1 MSEIFSART
10 LQNPSVTL
18 YAFYLRTD
26 ISKGAEQV
34 ASKASQLWEQLMG
47 LGNTLK
53 IPELQSLHQK
63 LICYQAGQYQPS
75 AEDQLAPG
83 QQNLLLNRE
92 DSLNFHLA
100 DQDNH
105 EGLEFDGSLV
115 PFRIHDAYAIDLTL
129 FSSTPITLG
138 QISHLNPQGLLLPP
152 HIQASLGQT
161 LLLYAEVDSLRKE
174 DRAIADACV
183 AQLFH
188 NQTMPEF
195 LAEGKLLGSSI
206 FEYDTLST
214 DPSQQRHALVWLN
227 HNSLAPEVDEVS
239 ERLLYILLCR
249 HKVLYAYEQS
259 RWCDRQTKQIYSR
272 LDQEFVQN
280 FTQIAQAPDH
290 LRQFQIWLRKDL
302 PSMAFEYARHLRDL
316 SDHLTTIQ
324 TNLEN
329 YQSQMAKL
337 ARLPGND
344 LIFLQ
349 QFSDLAQNKFLRQIQ
364 VDREYLVPGQAI
376 FQQLIET
383 IRGLAELEQTESDR
397 RLERT
402 IQVLGVGLATGAIVG
417 AGYSYTEK
425 PLKPPFSTDTVH
437 PFIAYLLWSFIA
449 AIVAGIIT
457 YWLTQPGL
465 WAGRSNLRKPKR
477 DGKASE
483 E

>member
-1 MSEIFSART
+1 MSEISSAQT
-10 LQNPSVTL
+10 LQNPSLTL
-18 YAFYLRTD
+18 YAFHLRTD
-26 ISKGAEQV
+26 TSKGTEQV

-53 IPELQSLHQK
+53 IPEMQSLHQK
-63 LICYQAGQYQPS
+63 LICYQAAQYQPS

-83 QQNLLLNRE
+83 EQNLLSNRE
-92 DSLNFHLA
+92 DNLNFHLA
-100 DQDNH
+100 DRINPG
-105 EGLEFDGSLV
+105 GLEFNGLLV
-115 PFRIHDAYAIDLTL
+115 PFRIHDTYAIDLTL
-129 FSSTPITLG
+129 SSPNLIPLN
-138 QISHLNPQGLLLPP
+138 QLHQLNPQNLLLPP

-188 NQTMPEF
+188 QRTTPEF

-206 FEYDTLST
+206 FEYDTLTT
-214 DPSQQRHALVWLN
+214 DPTQQRHILVWLN
-227 HNSLAPEVDEVS
+227 HENLASEVDEVS
-239 ERLLYILLCR
+239 GTLLYILLCR
-249 HKVLYAYEQS
+249 HKILYAYDQS
-259 RWCDRQTKQIYSR
+259 RWCDRQAKQIYSQ
-272 LDQEFVQN
+272 LDQEFVQK

-302 PSMAFEYARHLRDL
+302 PSMAFEYARQLRDL

-349 QFSDLAQNKFLRQIQ
+349 QFSDLTQNKFLRQIQ

-383 IRGLAELEQTESDR
+383 IRGLAELGQTESDR

-402 IQVLGVGLATGAIVG
+402 IQVVGVGLGVGAIVG
-417 AGYSYTEK
+417 SSSAFIDR
-425 PLKPPFSTDTVH
+425 PWKPPFSPNSEIH
-437 PFIAYLLWSFIA
+437 PFLSSLLVSLCAALIA
-449 AIVAGIIT
+449 AFAT
-457 YWLTQPGL
+457 WWLTQPK
-465 WAGRSNLRKPKR
+465 RKLQ
-477 DGKASE
+477 
-483 E
+483 

>member
-1 MSEIFSART
+1 MSEISSAQT
-10 LQNPSVTL
+10 LQNPSLTL
-18 YAFYLRTD
+18 YAFHLRTD
-26 ISKGAEQV
+26 ISKGTEQV

-47 LGNTLK
+47 LGNTLNIHK
-53 IPELQSLHQK
+53 LQSLHEK

-83 QQNLLLNRE
+83 EQNLLLGRE
-92 DSLNFHLA
+92 DRLDFQVA
-100 DQDNH
+100 TQINH
-105 EGLEFDGSLV
+105 GRLEFNGLLV
-115 PFRIHDAYAIDLTL
+115 PFRVHDTYAIDLTL
-129 FSSTPITLG
+129 SSPNPITLG

-161 LLLYAEVDSLRKE
+161 LLFYAEVDSLWRE

-188 NQTMPEF
+188 QQITPEF

-206 FEYDTLST
+206 FEYDTLTT
-214 DPSQQRHALVWLN
+214 DPTQQRHVLVWLN
-227 HNSLAPEVDEVS
+227 HHPLPSVEVS
-239 ERLLYILLCR
+239 GHILYLMLCR
-249 HKVLYAYEQS
+249 HKILYAYEQS
-259 RWCDRQTKQIYSR
+259 RWCDRQAKQIYSK
-272 LDQEFVQN
+272 LDQKFVQK

-290 LRQFQIWLRKDL
+290 LRQFQIWLQEDL

-316 SDHLTTIQ
+316 SDHTTTIQ

-349 QFSDLAQNKFLRQIQ
+349 QFSNLAQNKFLRQIQ
-364 VDREYLVPGQAI
+364 VDQEYLLPGQAI

-383 IRGLAELEQTESDR
+383 IRGLAELEQAENDR

-402 IQVLGVGLATGAIVG
+402 IQVVGVGLGIGAIFG
-417 AGYSYTEK
+417 SSSAFIDRPWK
-425 PLKPPFSTDTVH
+425 PRVNSM
-437 PFIAYLLWSFIA
+437 W
-449 AIVAGIIT
+449 
-457 YWLTQPGL
+457 
-465 WAGRSNLRKPKR
+465 R
-477 DGKASE
+477 
-483 E
+483 